1 MNFLFDG
8 GNPGNA
14 GVLRYF
20 ILVFERAVFSK
31 MTVLENLKIFEV
43 ITENLKKIQEKLL
56 TLHKNSVIVKKLER
70 AIWFAVFDLNSAILL
85 SLFLWVSKRIVEDG
99 RQNIRRIY
107 MLSDSKYMEER
118 GSVLLYFFR
127 DST

>member
-1 MNFLFDG
+1 M
-8 GNPGNA
+8 
-14 GVLRYF
+14 
-20 ILVFERAVFSK
+20 
-31 MTVLENLKIFEV
+31 
-43 ITENLKKIQEKLL
+43 